1 MRKLL
6 VTTFV
11 TLDGVMQ
18 APGAPDEDRSGGFA
32 HGGWMVPFADEDLGR
47 LITGWTEQ
55 ASAFLLGRGTYDIFA
70 AHWPKVT
77 DPEDVIAR
85 ALNTKPKYVAS
96 STLKKADWHNTTVI
110 KGDVAQAVR
119 ALKQEGNGEL
129 QVHGSPGL
137 IQMLIAND
145 LIDLYRIWVHPV
157 VLGSG
162 KRLFGSGARPAAL
175 KLTAT
180 DRTSTGV
187 VVHTYERADAVRYG
201 AFSVDEHTSTK
212 RLFDGDFRLA

>member
-1 MRKLL
+1 MRKLI

-18 APGAPDEDRSGGFA
+18 APGGPDEDRSGGFE
-32 HGGWMVPFADEDLGR
+32 HGGWLVPYADEDLGR

-119 ALKQEGNGEL
+119 ALKQEGNGE
-129 QVHGSPGL
+129 
-137 IQMLIAND
+137 
-145 LIDLYRIWVHPV
+145 
-157 VLGSG
+157 
-162 KRLFGSGARPAAL
+162 
-175 KLTAT
+175 
-180 DRTSTGV
+180 
-187 VVHTYERADAVRYG
+187 
-201 AFSVDEHTSTK
+201 
-212 RLFDGDFRLA
+212 